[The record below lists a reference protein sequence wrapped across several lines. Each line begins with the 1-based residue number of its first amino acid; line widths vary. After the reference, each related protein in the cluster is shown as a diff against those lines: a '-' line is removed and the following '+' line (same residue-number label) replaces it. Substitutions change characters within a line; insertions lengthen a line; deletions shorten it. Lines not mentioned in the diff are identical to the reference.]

1 MIGPCTEMEANQ
13 GLTGMKTGME
23 TISLCIGFRQ
33 LCAHVKQVTRD
44 SISSLK
50 GTPEPKMYIFG
61 SH

>member
-1 MIGPCTEMEANQ
+1 MEANQ

-23 TISLCIGFRQ
+23 PISLCISFRQ